1 VEVDETIA
9 AQHFPMKPGRYVR
22 LAVSDTGIGMEKET
36 LSHVFEP
43 FFTTKGSDKGTGLG
57 LATVYGIVK
66 QSGGYVWAYSEPG
79 QGSTFSVYLP
89 TATEVGEPSTLEAKS
104 REAVSGSETILLVED
119 AAPLREMTREL
130 LEERGYTVLEAEDG
144 KQALEVAERYE
155 GSIALLLTDVVLPK
169 MGGPSL
175 AKSLLQRRFGMKV
188 LYMSGYA
195 NQAFVD
201 DGVLK
206 PGTVF
211 LQKPFAAEE
220 LAKKVRKLLDA
231 PA

>member
-1 VEVDETIA
+1 
-9 AQHFPMKPGRYVR
+9 
-22 LAVSDTGIGMEKET
+22 
-36 LSHVFEP
+36 
-43 FFTTKGSDKGTGLG
+43 
-57 LATVYGIVK
+57 
-66 QSGGYVWAYSEPG
+66 
-79 QGSTFSVYLP
+79 
-89 TATEVGEPSTLEAKS
+89 
-104 REAVSGSETILLVED
+104 
-119 AAPLREMTREL
+119 MTREL

-175 AKSLLQRRFGMKV
+175 AKSLLQRRSGMKV